1 MRFAVQ
7 DFQDLLRLLDQ
18 HPEWQGE
25 LRRRVLTEELIEIP
39 ALVRGLAE
47 GQARTDKQIAAF
59 AVPTTGL
66 A

>member
-1 MRFAVQ
+1 
-7 DFQDLLRLLDQ
+7 
-18 HPEWQGE
+18 
-25 LRRRVLTEELIEIP
+25 VLTEELIEIP

-59 AVPTTGL
+59 AAPTTGQ

>member
-47 GQARTDKQIAAF
+47 GQARIDKQIAAF
-59 AVPTTGL
+59 AAPTTGQ